1 MLFSVKLLY
10 LPVCMWHVLL
20 LISYV
25 GGIDVILSVAVSVLN
40 ESDSVCMSLSMVS
53 CARLYD
59 ISVPPPPHPTNGY
72 FCS

>member
-25 GGIDVILSVAVSVLN
+25 GGIGVILSVVVSVLN
-40 ESDSVCMSLSMVS
+40 EFDSVCMSLSMVS
-53 CARLYD
+53 FEWLYD
-59 ISVPPPPHPTNGY
+59 ISVSPPPPPDGY